1 MQSTPMKARA
11 VLSCRVMTAR
21 RSLSLAQR
29 RTTRLRFT
37 WTDGGQATGASR
49 RLSPGSDR
57 QSPGSVYPDALSG
70 EGPRAAVLVV
80 RERLAGFTC
89 LGRFRWHRL
98 GDTTEEALPM
108 IISTI
113 LKAKAAE

>member
-1 MQSTPMKARA
+1 MQSTPMQERA
-11 VLSCRVMTAR
+11 VFSYRVAAGR

-29 RTTRLRFT
+29 RSTRLRFT
-37 WTDGGQATGASR
+37 WIHGGQATGASR
-49 RLSPGSDR
+49 RLSPGSDG

-80 RERLAGFTC
+80 RGRLAGFTC

-98 GDTTEEALPM
+98 GDPTEEALPP
-108 IISTI
+108 
-113 LKAKAAE
+113 